1 MRRWSGH
8 AAGLVA
14 GLVLALTPVATLMFR
29 FDNPD
34 AMMVLLLTCAVYAVV
49 RALESAST
57 RWIAWAGVFVGF
69 AFLAKMLQAFVILPV
84 LALVYLLAA
93 PTPLRRRLW
102 QTVVLGV
109 TTLVAAGWWVAL
121 VEVWP
126 KASRPYI
133 GGSQDNT
140 VWDLLI
146 GYNGLG
152 RLNGDEA
159 GSVGGGMGQGGSRWG
174 ATGWNRLFLDGMGGQ
189 ISWLLPAAVIFLV
202 AGLVWRWRA
211 PRTDRPR
218 AALLLW
224 GGWLV
229 LMGGVISFS
238 QGIIHEYYTVALAP
252 PIGALVGMG
261 AAVGWRR
268 RQDPVVRAVLAAA
281 IAATASWGYV
291 LLNRTPDWAPYLR
304 PIVLGGGLLAA
315 VAVLALPWMS
325 RKAAAG
331 LAAGALSVG
340 LLAPAAYSL
349 NTARTPQR
357 GSIVTAG
364 PSTGF
369 GGGFGGGRG
378 GPGGGGP
385 TGAFG
390 APPGM
395 AAGPAAGTQGNV
407 TGNGG
412 GPGNGGGGMGGLLD
426 ASTPSSE
433 LLDALNADADSYT
446 WVAATTGANN
456 AAGYQLSTGHAVL
469 AIGGFNGTDPSPTLD
484 QFVAWVHAGRIH
496 YYLGGG
502 TGMGGGP
509 GGGSGTASEIA
520 SWVSE
525 HATATT
531 IGNTTVYD
539 LSALASGS

>member
-1 MRRWSGH
+1 M
-8 AAGLVA
+8 
-14 GLVLALTPVATLMFR
+14 
-29 FDNPD
+29 
-34 AMMVLLLTCAVYAVV
+34 
-49 RALESAST
+49 
-57 RWIAWAGVFVGF
+57 
-69 AFLAKMLQAFVILPV
+69 
-84 LALVYLLAA
+84 
-93 PTPLRRRLW
+93 
-102 QTVVLGV
+102 
-109 TTLVAAGWWVAL
+109 
-121 VEVWP
+121 
-126 KASRPYI
+126 
-133 GGSQDNT
+133 
-140 VWDLLI
+140 
-146 GYNGLG
+146 
-152 RLNGDEA
+152 
-159 GSVGGGMGQGGSRWG
+159 
-174 ATGWNRLFLDGMGGQ
+174 
-189 ISWLLPAAVIFLV
+189 
-202 AGLVWRWRA
+202 
-211 PRTDRPR
+211 
-218 AALLLW
+218 
-224 GGWLV
+224 
-229 LMGGVISFS
+229 
-238 QGIIHEYYTVALAP
+238 
-252 PIGALVGMG
+252 
-261 AAVGWRR
+261 
-268 RQDPVVRAVLAAA
+268 LAAA
-281 IAATASWGYV
+281 IAVTASWGYV

-315 VAVLALPWMS
+315 LAVLALPWMS

-385 TGAFG
+385 TGGFG
-390 APPGM
+390 VPPGM
-395 AAGPAAGTQGNV
+395 ATGPAAGTQGNGL
-407 TGNGG
+407 GNGG

-484 QFVAWVHAGRIH
+484 QFVAWVQAGRIH

-539 LSALASGS
+539 LSALAS